1 MFKTEVLRR
10 NGIYFES
17 FCDYED
23 DWIASIKIFLASDI
37 VCFEDRTVYC
47 WRVHNASESHNRVA
61 KDRYIE
67 DFYRKY
73 CSLRKFLLDSVA
85 ETDLTERERKAFER
99 ELQKRAMLW
108 TLSNETGRGIEGRT
122 VNDSTKVLKEVVS
135 REKAAGL
142 CKGLITHS
150 ISTTGYGVS
159 GAKRIYHKLREA
171 FLTFLIINNME
182 GAAVK
187 LNKKYL
193 HGRWHI

>member
-1 MFKTEVLRR
+1 
-10 NGIYFES
+10 
-17 FCDYED
+17 
-23 DWIASIKIFLASDI
+23 
-37 VCFEDRTVYC
+37 
-47 WRVHNASESHNRVA
+47 VA
-61 KDRYIE
+61 KDRYID

-85 ETDLTERERKAFER
+85 ETGLTERERKVFSR

-122 VNDSTKVLKEVVS
+122 IEDSVVIVKEAAAK
-135 REKAAGL
+135 EKAAGL
-142 CKGLITHS
+142 YRGLITHS

-159 GAKRIYHKLREA
+159 GAKKLYHKLREA
-171 FLTFLIINNME
+171 LLTFLIINNME
-182 GAAVK
+182 SVAVK